1 MMSFDKKW
9 AVILISSTLLS
20 AINTSP
26 SILPLGH
33 ADVHHHP
40 AQHLPVTYD
49 HEPHPI
55 HPASP
60 AHGKDHHHE
69 KHPLPLS
76 HDPYK
81 HDHHHYKDPYVSKHN
96 ILTPLPKTL
105 LNEISEIAII
115 EKSRPSDSVPSVIM
129 DDPYLV
135 AHKSGPPY
143 LTIDELRDFGNHGNN
158 FLSTKSALDPPY
170 APLLNE
176 ISLISRIESPR
187 TIKSHPLVL
196 RNPHAFK
203 EYIGKQNIL
212 NPPPEY
218 LRHNIPS
225 HLNIKKPHQNINSF
239 PSFPRIIGN
248 THALPLVDTFSPVLN
263 NHDPHL
269 VDSFA
274 PVDEHGFQHDHH
286 NHHYDHYN
294 VRNINRN
301 EVSNLSI
308 P

>member
-20 AINTSP
+20 AINTSA
-26 SILPLGH
+26 SILPLVH
-33 ADVHHHP
+33 PDEHHHP

-55 HPASP
+55 HPVSP
-60 AHGKDHHHE
+60 AHDKDHHHHHE

-96 ILTPLPKTL
+96 MVNPKPPKTL

-115 EKSRPSDSVPSVIM
+115 EKSRPIDSVHSVKM

-143 LTIDELRDFGNHGNN
+143 LTIDELRAFDNHKDN
-158 FLSTKSALDPPY
+158 FIGTKNVLDPPHES
-170 APLLNE
+170 LLNE
-176 ISLISRIESPR
+176 VSLISRIENSR

-196 RNPHAFK
+196 RNPHAFRD
-203 EYIGKQNIL
+203 YIGKQNIL
-212 NPPPEY
+212 NPPSRTGKVY
-218 LRHNIPS
+218 
-225 HLNIKKPHQNINSF
+225 
-239 PSFPRIIGN
+239 
-248 THALPLVDTFSPVLN
+248 TVPLT
-263 NHDPHL
+263 
-269 VDSFA
+269 
-274 PVDEHGFQHDHH
+274 
-286 NHHYDHYN
+286 
-294 VRNINRN
+294 
-301 EVSNLSI
+301 
-308 P
+308 